1 MLTRAPEGWLDPER
15 PGWRIG
21 FGQFEKRGWIQSV
34 GTGRMFDGTEF
45 KANAEFVKLQE
56 SCRPVVAFLHGIEED
71 ALCRV
76 DERVSVK
83 PARTPELRAHIDVNR
98 RGSYQVVIALSEAP
112 FLVFPYSHKATKLFL
127 NVVKDFHPLTRDQLE
142 RLRDEYESVATY
154 VPAKPG
160 DVLVFEGGSFVHG
173 SVEIKMGE
181 PTRYA
186 AYAQFWPT
194 GASLV
199 NQNLLCG

>member
-1 MLTRAPEGWLDPER
+1 M
-15 PGWRIG
+15 
-21 FGQFEKRGWIQSV
+21 
-34 GTGRMFDGTEF
+34 
-45 KANAEFVKLQE
+45 
-56 SCRPVVAFLHGIEED
+56 
-71 ALCRV
+71 
-76 DERVSVK
+76 
-83 PARTPELRAHIDVNR
+83 
-98 RGSYQVVIALSEAP
+98 IALSEAP
-112 FLVFPYSHKATKLFL
+112 ILVFPYSHKASALFL
-127 NVVKDFHPLTRDQLE
+127 NVVKDFHPLTRDQLK
-142 RLRDEYESVATY
+142 RLRDEYESVATA

-199 NQNLLCG
+199 NQNVRRAEKRD